1 MFYVFDDEL
10 KSIEI
15 EEISKNMLCAGFMT
29 VGEFER
35 LATVFS
41 LPKNIVELCKKDSDK
56 NFLTKFLNDDLTFL
70 RLNIMCNNN
79 KNNEIALI
87 VMKNM
92 IMAVDICDEFSFNQ
106 KCFLNALSNCACES
120 VTAEKLICSF
130 LEIIAKQCSANYNE
144 GPGENEDLQGQ
155 PFVGRSG
162 QLLDKFL
169 ASVDLSRDKNV
180 YIANMV
186 KCRPPKNRDPK
197 PEEQDMCINWLREQ
211 FKIIKPKIVVCVGRI
226 SAQKL
231 IDKNFKVTQ
240 QHGQFI
246 DKNGTLFMGTYHPAA
261 ILRNPNNKE
270 FAFADWLALRDKI
283 DELGIEI

>member
-1 MFYVFDDEL
+1 MTLDEL
-10 KSIEI
+10 EI
-15 EEISKNMLCAGFMT
+15 KCKNCTKFDLCEGRTNLVFG
-29 VGEFER
+29 VG
-35 LATVFS
+35 
-41 LPKNIVELCKKDSDK
+41 KKDAD
-56 NFLTKFLNDDLTFL
+56 
-70 RLNIMCNNN
+70 IM
-79 KNNEIALI
+79 LI
-87 VMKNM
+87 G
-92 IMAVDICDEFSFNQ
+92 
-106 KCFLNALSNCACES
+106 
-120 VTAEKLICSF
+120 
-130 LEIIAKQCSANYNE
+130 E

-211 FKIIKPKIVVCVGRI
+211 FKIIKPKIIVCVGRI

-240 QHGQFI
+240 QHGEFI

-270 FAFADWLALRDKI
+270 AAFGDWLALRDKI
-283 DELGIEI
+283 NELGIEI

>member
-1 MFYVFDDEL
+1 MTLDEL
-10 KSIEI
+10 ETKC
-15 EEISKNMLCAGFMT
+15 KNCTKCDLCEGRTNLVFG
-29 VGEFER
+29 VG
-35 LATVFS
+35 
-41 LPKNIVELCKKDSDK
+41 KKDAD
-56 NFLTKFLNDDLTFL
+56 
-70 RLNIMCNNN
+70 IM
-79 KNNEIALI
+79 LI
-87 VMKNM
+87 G
-92 IMAVDICDEFSFNQ
+92 
-106 KCFLNALSNCACES
+106 
-120 VTAEKLICSF
+120 
-130 LEIIAKQCSANYNE
+130 E

-211 FKIIKPKIVVCVGRI
+211 FKIIKPKIIVCVGRI
-226 SAQKL
+226 SAQRL

-270 FAFADWLALRDKI
+270 LAFADWLALRDKI
-283 DELGIEI
+283 NELGIEI

>member
-1 MFYVFDDEL
+1 MTLDEL
-10 KSIEI
+10 EI
-15 EEISKNMLCAGFMT
+15 KCKNCTKCDLCEGRTNLVFG
-29 VGEFER
+29 VG
-35 LATVFS
+35 
-41 LPKNIVELCKKDSDK
+41 KKDAD
-56 NFLTKFLNDDLTFL
+56 
-70 RLNIMCNNN
+70 IM
-79 KNNEIALI
+79 LI
-87 VMKNM
+87 G
-92 IMAVDICDEFSFNQ
+92 
-106 KCFLNALSNCACES
+106 
-120 VTAEKLICSF
+120 
-130 LEIIAKQCSANYNE
+130 E
-144 GPGENEDLQGQ
+144 GPGEDEDLQGQ

-197 PEEQDMCINWLREQ
+197 PEDMCINWLREQ
-211 FKIIKPKIVVCVGRI
+211 FKIIKPKIIVCVGRI

-240 QHGQFI
+240 QHGEFI

-270 FAFADWLALRDKI
+270 AAFGDWLALRDKI
-283 DELGIEI
+283 NELGIEI

>member
-1 MFYVFDDEL
+1 MTLDEL
-10 KSIEI
+10 EI
-15 EEISKNMLCAGFMT
+15 KCKNCTKCDLCAGRTNLVFG
-29 VGEFER
+29 VG
-35 LATVFS
+35 
-41 LPKNIVELCKKDSDK
+41 KKDAD
-56 NFLTKFLNDDLTFL
+56 
-70 RLNIMCNNN
+70 IM
-79 KNNEIALI
+79 LI
-87 VMKNM
+87 G
-92 IMAVDICDEFSFNQ
+92 
-106 KCFLNALSNCACES
+106 
-120 VTAEKLICSF
+120 
-130 LEIIAKQCSANYNE
+130 E

-211 FKIIKPKIVVCVGRI
+211 FKIIKPKIIVCVGRI

-240 QHGQFI
+240 QHGEFI

-270 FAFADWLALRDKI
+270 AAFGDWLALRDKI
-283 DELGIEI
+283 NELGIEI

>member
-1 MFYVFDDEL
+1 MTLDEL
-10 KSIEI
+10 EI
-15 EEISKNMLCAGFMT
+15 KCKNCTKCDLCEGRT
-29 VGEFER
+29 N
-35 LATVFS
+35 LVFG
-41 LPKNIVELCKKDSDK
+41 IGKKDAD
-56 NFLTKFLNDDLTFL
+56 
-70 RLNIMCNNN
+70 IM
-79 KNNEIALI
+79 LI
-87 VMKNM
+87 G
-92 IMAVDICDEFSFNQ
+92 
-106 KCFLNALSNCACES
+106 
-120 VTAEKLICSF
+120 
-130 LEIIAKQCSANYNE
+130 E

-211 FKIIKPKIVVCVGRI
+211 FKIIKPKIVVCVCRI

>member
-1 MFYVFDDEL
+1 MTLDEL
-10 KSIEI
+10 EI
-15 EEISKNMLCAGFMT
+15 KCKNCTKCDLCEGRT
-29 VGEFER
+29 N
-35 LATVFS
+35 LVFG
-41 LPKNIVELCKKDSDK
+41 IGKKDAD
-56 NFLTKFLNDDLTFL
+56 
-70 RLNIMCNNN
+70 IM
-79 KNNEIALI
+79 LI
-87 VMKNM
+87 G
-92 IMAVDICDEFSFNQ
+92 
-106 KCFLNALSNCACES
+106 
-120 VTAEKLICSF
+120 
-130 LEIIAKQCSANYNE
+130 E

-197 PEEQDMCINWLREQ
+197 PEEQDMCINWLRKQ

-261 ILRNPNNKE
+261 ILRSPNNKE

>member
-1 MFYVFDDEL
+1 MTLDEL
-10 KSIEI
+10 EI
-15 EEISKNMLCAGFMT
+15 KCKNCTKCDLCEGRTNLVFG
-29 VGEFER
+29 VG
-35 LATVFS
+35 
-41 LPKNIVELCKKDSDK
+41 KKDAD
-56 NFLTKFLNDDLTFL
+56 
-70 RLNIMCNNN
+70 IM
-79 KNNEIALI
+79 LI
-87 VMKNM
+87 G
-92 IMAVDICDEFSFNQ
+92 
-106 KCFLNALSNCACES
+106 
-120 VTAEKLICSF
+120 
-130 LEIIAKQCSANYNE
+130 E

-197 PEEQDMCINWLREQ
+197 PEEQDKCINWLREQ
-211 FKIIKPKIVVCVGRI
+211 FKIIKPKIIVCVGRI

-240 QHGQFI
+240 QHGEFI

-270 FAFADWLALRDKI
+270 AAFSDWLALRDKI
-283 DELGIEI
+283 NELGIEI

>member
-1 MFYVFDDEL
+1 MTLDEL
-10 KSIEI
+10 EI
-15 EEISKNMLCAGFMT
+15 KCKNCTKCDLCEGRTNLVFG
-29 VGEFER
+29 VG
-35 LATVFS
+35 
-41 LPKNIVELCKKDSDK
+41 KKDAD
-56 NFLTKFLNDDLTFL
+56 
-70 RLNIMCNNN
+70 IM
-79 KNNEIALI
+79 LI
-87 VMKNM
+87 G
-92 IMAVDICDEFSFNQ
+92 
-106 KCFLNALSNCACES
+106 
-120 VTAEKLICSF
+120 
-130 LEIIAKQCSANYNE
+130 E

-211 FKIIKPKIVVCVGRI
+211 FKIIKPKIIVCVGRI

-231 IDKNFKVTQ
+231 IDKNFKVTR
-240 QHGQFI
+240 QHGEFI

-270 FAFADWLALRDKI
+270 AAFGDWLALRDKI
-283 DELGIEI
+283 NELGIEI

>member
-1 MFYVFDDEL
+1 MTLDEL
-10 KSIEI
+10 EI
-15 EEISKNMLCAGFMT
+15 KCKNCTKCDSCEGRTNLVFG
-29 VGEFER
+29 VG
-35 LATVFS
+35 
-41 LPKNIVELCKKDSDK
+41 KKDAD
-56 NFLTKFLNDDLTFL
+56 
-70 RLNIMCNNN
+70 IM
-79 KNNEIALI
+79 LI
-87 VMKNM
+87 G
-92 IMAVDICDEFSFNQ
+92 
-106 KCFLNALSNCACES
+106 
-120 VTAEKLICSF
+120 
-130 LEIIAKQCSANYNE
+130 E

-211 FKIIKPKIVVCVGRI
+211 FKIIKPKIIVCVGRI

-240 QHGQFI
+240 QHGEFI

-270 FAFADWLALRDKI
+270 AAFGDWLALRDKI
-283 DELGIEI
+283 NELGIQI

>member
-1 MFYVFDDEL
+1 MTLDEL
-10 KSIEI
+10 EI
-15 EEISKNMLCAGFMT
+15 KCKNCTKCDLCEGRTNLVFG
-29 VGEFER
+29 VG
-35 LATVFS
+35 
-41 LPKNIVELCKKDSDK
+41 KKDAD
-56 NFLTKFLNDDLTFL
+56 
-70 RLNIMCNNN
+70 IM
-79 KNNEIALI
+79 LI
-87 VMKNM
+87 G
-92 IMAVDICDEFSFNQ
+92 
-106 KCFLNALSNCACES
+106 
-120 VTAEKLICSF
+120 
-130 LEIIAKQCSANYNE
+130 E

-186 KCRPPKNRDPK
+186 KCRPPKNRDPN
-197 PEEQDMCINWLREQ
+197 PEDQDMCINWLREQ
-211 FKIIKPKIVVCVGRI
+211 FKIIKPKIIVCVGRI

-240 QHGQFI
+240 QHGEFI

-270 FAFADWLALRDKI
+270 AAFGDWLALRDKI
-283 DELGIEI
+283 NELGIEI

>member
-1 MFYVFDDEL
+1 MTLDEL
-10 KSIEI
+10 EI
-15 EEISKNMLCAGFMT
+15 KCKNCTKCDLCEGRT
-29 VGEFER
+29 N
-35 LATVFS
+35 LVFG
-41 LPKNIVELCKKDSDK
+41 IGKKDAD
-56 NFLTKFLNDDLTFL
+56 
-70 RLNIMCNNN
+70 IM
-79 KNNEIALI
+79 LI
-87 VMKNM
+87 G
-92 IMAVDICDEFSFNQ
+92 
-106 KCFLNALSNCACES
+106 
-120 VTAEKLICSF
+120 
-130 LEIIAKQCSANYNE
+130 E

-186 KCRPPKNRDPK
+186 KCRPPKNRDPN

-246 DKNGTLFMGTYHPAA
+246 DKNGTLFMAKSLKRAPFFHDNR
-261 ILRNPNNKE
+261 IFCDL
-270 FAFADWLALRDKI
+270 LS
-283 DELGIEI
+283 

>member
-1 MFYVFDDEL
+1 MTLDEL
-10 KSIEI
+10 EI
-15 EEISKNMLCAGFMT
+15 KCKNCTKCDLCEGRTNLVFG
-29 VGEFER
+29 VG
-35 LATVFS
+35 
-41 LPKNIVELCKKDSDK
+41 KKDAD
-56 NFLTKFLNDDLTFL
+56 
-70 RLNIMCNNN
+70 IM
-79 KNNEIALI
+79 LI
-87 VMKNM
+87 G
-92 IMAVDICDEFSFNQ
+92 
-106 KCFLNALSNCACES
+106 
-120 VTAEKLICSF
+120 
-130 LEIIAKQCSANYNE
+130 E

-211 FKIIKPKIVVCVGRI
+211 FKIIKPKIIVCVGRI

-240 QHGQFI
+240 QHGEFTH
-246 DKNGTLFMGTYHPAA
+246 KNGTLFMGTYHPAA

-270 FAFADWLALRDKI
+270 AAFGDWLALRDKI
-283 DELGIEI
+283 NELDIEI

>member
-1 MFYVFDDEL
+1 MTLDEL
-10 KSIEI
+10 EI
-15 EEISKNMLCAGFMT
+15 KCKNCTKCDLCEGRTNLVFG
-29 VGEFER
+29 VG
-35 LATVFS
+35 
-41 LPKNIVELCKKDSDK
+41 KKDAD
-56 NFLTKFLNDDLTFL
+56 
-70 RLNIMCNNN
+70 IM
-79 KNNEIALI
+79 LI
-87 VMKNM
+87 G
-92 IMAVDICDEFSFNQ
+92 
-106 KCFLNALSNCACES
+106 
-120 VTAEKLICSF
+120 
-130 LEIIAKQCSANYNE
+130 E

-186 KCRPPKNRDPK
+186 KCRPTKNRDPK

-211 FKIIKPKIVVCVGRI
+211 FKIIKPKIIVCVGRI
-226 SAQKL
+226 SAQRL

-270 FAFADWLALRDKI
+270 LAFADWLALRDKI
-283 DELGIEI
+283 NELGLEI